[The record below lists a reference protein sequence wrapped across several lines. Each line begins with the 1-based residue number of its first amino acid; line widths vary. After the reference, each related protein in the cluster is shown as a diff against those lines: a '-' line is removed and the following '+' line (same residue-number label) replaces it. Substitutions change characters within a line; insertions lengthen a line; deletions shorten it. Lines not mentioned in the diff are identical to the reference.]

1 MTIASPSSSSLYS
14 DYISCSTSIH
24 CASEGE
30 LGITVSWIGF
40 IDHVTIGMSAVKDD
54 LLPFSEIDGTS
65 DLFRTDFREDVASL
79 NSPRQFIK
87 RIVGAYVGMEW
98 IAEMIDVLLH
108 FFGNLAPRKAFK
120 RL

>member
-1 MTIASPSSSSLYS
+1 MSEPLGDLRQKKIAR
-14 DYISCSTSIH
+14 
-24 CASEGE
+24 
-30 LGITVSWIGF
+30 
-40 IDHVTIGMSAVKDD
+40 
-54 LLPFSEIDGTS
+54 
-65 DLFRTDFREDVASL
+65 LFAIVASL